1 MQSVRSVARLG
12 FSLQFWLYF
21 TKSGCLVASE
31 RSFHLRLVG
40 KFILLN
46 SLTRIRWI

>member
-1 MQSVRSVARLG
+1 MQSVSSVPRLG

-31 RSFHLRLVG
+31 RSFLSDWWE
-40 KFILLN
+40 
-46 SLTRIRWI
+46 SLFF